1 MLQNFVKFLKIIFNW
16 YEIINKKKKRVA
28 LLSKLVTPLK
38 KVAILAAKNVLL
50 PSSLKSEASAADKKI
65 QKLI

>member
-1 MLQNFVKFLKIIFNW
+1 MKLST
-16 YEIINKKKKRVA
+16 KKKRVA
-28 LLSKLVTPLK
+28 LLSKLVTSLK